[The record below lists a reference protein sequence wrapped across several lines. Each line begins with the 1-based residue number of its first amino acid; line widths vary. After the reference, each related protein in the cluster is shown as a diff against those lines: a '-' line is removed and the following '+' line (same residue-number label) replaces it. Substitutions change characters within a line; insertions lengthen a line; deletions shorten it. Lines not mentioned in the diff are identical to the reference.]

1 MARVPVEGP
10 EQLFH
15 FAEPR
20 PAAEAPRI
28 RRGAQPGEKL
38 LITGIAGGQGRLI
51 ARRVGDFFQIAG
63 VDRTPWEGFPAHVN
77 MHVVDLRKRK
87 FEDVFRTER
96 PDAVVHLAFVRHF
109 RSNPRVRH
117 EVNVLGTKRVLEY
130 AIAYGVKRVV
140 VLSSSYVY
148 GALPDNPFYMNEDYA
163 LNVSRTY
170 PDVRDLAEVDSL
182 ANAFLWRHPEV
193 TTAILRPVPT
203 LGYYTNSAMGRYL
216 SQRYAPTIL
225 GFNPMMQFIHEEDVA
240 EAVVLALQTGA
251 HGVYNV
257 AGPGAV
263 PLKVAIRET
272 GGTPVAIPESLARA
286 IFGRLFRLGLYPTP
300 PGAMDFLKYP
310 CTVDGRAFARASG
323 FSPLFTLEDIFASVR
338 H

>member
-1 MARVPVEGP
+1 MARAPIEGP

-15 FAEPR
+15 FGEAR
-20 PAAEAPRI
+20 PAPASPHI
-28 RRGAQPGEKL
+28 RRGAEPGEKL
-38 LITGIAGGQGRLI
+38 LITGIAGGLGQLLVDKVR
-51 ARRVGDFFQIAG
+51 DFFKIAG
-63 VDRTPWEGFPAHVN
+63 VDRTEWPGFPRDVT

-96 PDAVVHLAFVRHF
+96 PDSVVHLAFVRHF

-130 AIAYGVKRVV
+130 AIAYGAKRVV

-148 GALPDNPFYMNEDYA
+148 GALPDNPYYMNEDYA

-170 PDVRDLAEVDSL
+170 PEVRDLAEVDSL

-203 LGYYTNSAMGRYL
+203 LGYYTHTAMGRYL
-216 SQRYAPTIL
+216 RQRYAPTIM

-240 EAVVLALQTGA
+240 DAIRLALQTGA
-251 HGVYNV
+251 HGVFNV

-263 PLKVAIRET
+263 PLKVAIRAAD
-272 GGTPVAIPESLARA
+272 GTPVAIPEPLARA
-286 IFGRLFRLGLYPTP
+286 VFGRLFRLGLYPTP

-310 CTVDGRAFARASG
+310 CTVDGSQFARVTG
-323 FSPLFTLEDIFASVR
+323 FAPVFSLEDIFSSVR
-338 H
+338 Q